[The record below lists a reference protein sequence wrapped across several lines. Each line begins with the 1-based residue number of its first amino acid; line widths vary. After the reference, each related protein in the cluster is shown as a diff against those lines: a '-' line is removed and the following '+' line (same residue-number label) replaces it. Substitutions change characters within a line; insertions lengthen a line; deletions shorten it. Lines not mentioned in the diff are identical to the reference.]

1 MGARGPKPLPSNVHR
16 LKGNPSKLPSEVLE
30 DDIRPDVKIPPCPA
44 HLSAEAKREWKRIS
58 KHLLNLGII
67 AEIDM
72 AALAMYCQAYGR
84 WVQAEEKLAELGR
97 EGMVDAMPS
106 GYKQGSVWLQI
117 SKQSVEQMRKM
128 LPEFGMTPSARAR
141 LSMPS
146 TEKPNGK
153 KKTDRFF

>member
-1 MGARGPKPLPSNVHR
+1 M
-16 LKGNPSKLPSEVLE
+16 KGNPSKLPAEALQ
-30 DDIRPDVKIPPCPA
+30 DGICPDVKIPPCPA

-84 WVQAEEKLAELGR
+84 WQQAEEKLAELGR
-97 EGMVDAMPS
+97 EGMVDHTPN
-106 GYKQGSVWLQI
+106 GF
-117 SKQSVEQMRKM
+117 KQSSTWLTISSKAAEQMRKL

-141 LSMPS
+141 LSAPS
-146 TEKPNGK
+146 TDKPNGK